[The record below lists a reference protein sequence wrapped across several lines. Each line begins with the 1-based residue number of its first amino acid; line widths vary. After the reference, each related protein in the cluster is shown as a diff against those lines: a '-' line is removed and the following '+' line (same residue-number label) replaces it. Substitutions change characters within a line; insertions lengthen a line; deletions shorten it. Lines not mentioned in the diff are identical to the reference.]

1 MSESSVA
8 DELAYAE
15 ARQTRIVN
23 GTILQKNVTVRRNE
37 SVVDNILD
45 VTENVNKKKRVN
57 TSPLVSQ
64 TPKVQNKN
72 KTPTQMRSCME
83 KHNISP
89 LDDEDDFVDDVDD
102 SMADYTDDDVR
113 HKLNV
118 KSRKKKGKN
127 KNQH

>member
-1 MSESSVA
+1 
-8 DELAYAE
+8 
-15 ARQTRIVN
+15 
-23 GTILQKNVTVRRNE
+23 
-37 SVVDNILD
+37 
-45 VTENVNKKKRVN
+45 
-57 TSPLVSQ
+57 
-64 TPKVQNKN
+64 
-72 KTPTQMRSCME
+72 ME